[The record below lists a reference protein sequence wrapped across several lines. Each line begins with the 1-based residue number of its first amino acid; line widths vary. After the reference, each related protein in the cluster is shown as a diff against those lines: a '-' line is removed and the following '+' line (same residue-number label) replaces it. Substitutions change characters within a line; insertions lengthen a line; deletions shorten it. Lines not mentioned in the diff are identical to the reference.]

1 MQGPPPLSRLARRT
15 DIPDG
20 RYPMPHDRNPQETW
34 HEPDTTLSLEDIMWN
49 KISKSRQQ
57 DIIVITCGLLLI
69 LLAKVL
75 A

>member
-1 MQGPPPLSRLARRT
+1 MPPTEHHKNRG
-15 DIPDG
+15 D
-20 RYPMPHDRNPQETW
+20 
-34 HEPDTTLSLEDIMWN
+34 PDTPPLEDIMWN

-57 DIIVITCGLLLI
+57 DIIVITCGILLI

>member
-1 MQGPPPLSRLARRT
+1 MDGYDMPP
-15 DIPDG
+15 
-20 RYPMPHDRNPQETW
+20 
-34 HEPDTTLSLEDIMWN
+34 EDIMWN

>member
-1 MQGPPPLSRLARRT
+1 MP
-15 DIPDG
+15 PDG
-20 RYPMPHDRNPQETW
+20 TPQKIEGTRIR
-34 HEPDTTLSLEDIMWN
+34 HSPLEDIMWN

-57 DIIVITCGLLLI
+57 DIIVITCGILLI

>member
-1 MQGPPPLSRLARRT
+1 M
-15 DIPDG
+15 DG
-20 RYPMPHDRNPQETW
+20 RHQPRTEATPDAANGTPQKIEGTRIR
-34 HEPDTTLSLEDIMWN
+34 HAPLEDIMWN

-57 DIIVITCGLLLI
+57 DIIVITCGILLI

>member
-1 MQGPPPLSRLARRT
+1 
-15 DIPDG
+15 
-20 RYPMPHDRNPQETW
+20 
-34 HEPDTTLSLEDIMWN
+34 MWN

-57 DIIVITCGLLLI
+57 DIIVIARGILLI

>member
-1 MQGPPPLSRLARRT
+1 MPPGET
-15 DIPDG
+15 
-20 RYPMPHDRNPQETW
+20 PQKIEGTW
-34 HEPDTTLSLEDIMWN
+34 IRHAPLEDIMWN

-57 DIIVITCGLLLI
+57 DIIVITCGILLI

>member
-1 MQGPPPLSRLARRT
+1 MP
-15 DIPDG
+15 PDG
-20 RYPMPHDRNPQETW
+20 KPQKDRRDGYDMPP
-34 HEPDTTLSLEDIMWN
+34 EDIMWN

>member
-1 MQGPPPLSRLARRT
+1 M
-15 DIPDG
+15 DG
-20 RYPMPHDRNPQETW
+20 RHQPRPEATPDAAWRNTTKNRGD
-34 HEPDTTLSLEDIMWN
+34 PDTTRPLEDIMWN

-57 DIIVITCGLLLI
+57 DIIVITCGILLI

>member
-1 MQGPPPLSRLARRT
+1 MPP
-15 DIPDG
+15 
-20 RYPMPHDRNPQETW
+20 
-34 HEPDTTLSLEDIMWN
+34 EDIMWN

-57 DIIVITCGLLLI
+57 DIIVITCGLLQI

>member
-1 MQGPPPLSRLARRT
+1 MPP
-15 DIPDG
+15 
-20 RYPMPHDRNPQETW
+20 
-34 HEPDTTLSLEDIMWN
+34 EDIMWN

-69 LLAKVL
+69 LLDKVL

>member
-1 MQGPPPLSRLARRT
+1 MAWTGP
-15 DIPDG
+15 DIP
-20 RYPMPHDRNPQETW
+20 
-34 HEPDTTLSLEDIMWN
+34 EDIMWN

-57 DIIVITCGLLLI
+57 DIIVITCGILLI